1 MTITFLNVKINKKE
15 VEKMK
20 LYCRIYQFLMKVG
33 MNFIKWK
40 KPVMISGADA
50 VSEIPD
56 ILKEKNV
63 SSVLIVTDKG
73 IVSFKLHERLLK
85 VLKEN
90 KIDYVIYDKT
100 VPNPTIDNIEEGLG
114 LYKENGCGA
123 IITIGGGSPMDCA
136 KGIGARASNPNKTIS
151 KMRGLLKVK
160 KRPPLLI
167 AIPTTAGTGSETTVA
182 AVITDGETHEKYAI
196 NDPKLVPDYAVLD
209 PNLTV
214 SLPAS
219 LTATTGMDALTHAVE
234 AYIGNSNTKETKQNA
249 VMAVKLIFRNLTKA
263 VKDGKDLEAREN
275 MQKAAF
281 MAGVAFTRAYVGNV
295 HSIAHTLGGEYS
307 VPHGLAN
314 AIILPKVLEFYGKS
328 IYKKIYKLCEEAE
341 ILTIHKNPKERCEA
355 FIAKIYEMN
364 KLYDIPTQ
372 VEKLKKE
379 DINKLAKRAY
389 AESNPLYPVPKIMSV
404 QDFEKIYDELL
415 ANKY

>member
-1 MTITFLNVKINKKE
+1 M
-15 VEKMK
+15 
-20 LYCRIYQFLMKVG
+20 
-33 MNFIKWK
+33 
-40 KPVMISGADA
+40 
-50 VSEIPD
+50 
-56 ILKEKNV
+56 
-63 SSVLIVTDKG
+63 
-73 IVSFKLHERLLK
+73 
-85 VLKEN
+85 
-90 KIDYVIYDKT
+90 
-100 VPNPTIDNIEEGLG
+100 
-114 LYKENGCGA
+114 
-123 IITIGGGSPMDCA
+123 
-136 KGIGARASNPNKTIS
+136 
-151 KMRGLLKVK
+151 
-160 KRPPLLI
+160 
-167 AIPTTAGTGSETTVA
+167 
-182 AVITDGETHEKYAI
+182 
-196 NDPKLVPDYAVLD
+196 LD

>member
-1 MTITFLNVKINKKE
+1 MF
-15 VEKMK
+15 K
-20 LYCRIYQFLMKVG
+20 LYCRLYQSIMKVG

-40 KPVMISGADA
+40 KPEMVSGENSTDK
-50 VSEIPD
+50 IPE
-56 ILKEKNV
+56 ILKEKGIDT
-63 SSVLIVTDKG
+63 VLVVTDKG
-73 IVSFKLHERLLK
+73 IVNLKLHENLLK
-85 VLKEN
+85 VLKDN
-90 KIDYVIYDKT
+90 KIKYFLYDKT
-100 VPNPTIDNIEEGLG
+100 VPNPTIANIEEGVNI
-114 LYKENGCGA
+114 YKENNCAG

-136 KGIGARASNPNKTIS
+136 KGIGARIANPNKTIT

-160 KRPPLLI
+160 NKLPLLI

-182 AVITDGETHEKYAI
+182 AVITDGDTHEKYAI

-209 PNLTV
+209 PKLTL

-249 VMAVKLIFRNLTKA
+249 VMAVKLIFRNLSKA
-263 VKDGKDLEAREN
+263 VKNGGDVEAREN

-295 HSIAHTLGGEYS
+295 HSLAHALGGEYS

-314 AIILPKVLEFYGKS
+314 AILLPRVLEFYGKS
-328 IYKKIYKLCEEAE
+328 IYKKIYKLCDEAE

-355 FIAKIYEMN
+355 FIARIDEMN
-364 KLYDIPTQ
+364 KNFDIPTYIDAI
-372 VEKLKKE
+372 KKA
-379 DINKLAKRAY
+379 DLNKLAKRAY
-389 AESNPLYPVPKIMSV
+389 KESNPLYPVPKIMSV
-404 QDFEKIYDELL
+404 KDFEKIYDDLL
-415 ANKY
+415 INKY

>member
-1 MTITFLNVKINKKE
+1 
-15 VEKMK
+15 MK
-20 LYCRIYQFLMKVG
+20 LYCRTYQFFMKVG

-40 KPVMISGADA
+40 KPTMISKADA
-50 VSEIPD
+50 VSEIPN
-56 ILKEKNV
+56 ILKEKNI
-63 SSVLIVTDKG
+63 SSVLVVTDKG
-73 IVSFKLHERLLK
+73 IIKFKLHERLLQ

-90 KIDYVIYDKT
+90 KIDYTVYDET
-100 VPNPTIDNIEEGLG
+100 VPNPTIDNIEEGLE
-114 LYKENGCGA
+114 LYKANNCGA

-136 KGIGARASNPNKTIS
+136 KGIGARVTNPKKSIS
-151 KMRGLLKVK
+151 KMRGVLKVK
-160 KRPPLLI
+160 NRLPLLI

-182 AVITDGETHEKYAI
+182 AVITDSTTHEKYAI
-196 NDPKLVPDYAVLD
+196 NDPKLVPDFAILD

-307 VPHGLAN
+307 VPHGFAN
-314 AIILPKVLEFYGKS
+314 AVVLPKVLEFYGKS

-341 ILTIHKNPKERCEA
+341 ILTIHKNKKERCEA

-364 KLYDIPTQ
+364 KAYDIPTQ
-372 VEKLKKE
+372 IEQLKKE

-404 QDFEKIYDELL
+404 QDFEKIYNELL
-415 ANKY
+415 TNKY

>member
-1 MTITFLNVKINKKE
+1 MF
-15 VEKMK
+15 K
-20 LYCRIYQFLMKVG
+20 LYCRLYQSIMKVG

-40 KPVMISGADA
+40 KPEMISGENSTDK
-50 VSEIPD
+50 IPE
-56 ILKEKNV
+56 ILKEKGIDT
-63 SSVLIVTDKG
+63 VLVVTDKG
-73 IVSFKLHERLLK
+73 IVNLKLHENLLK
-85 VLKEN
+85 VLKDN
-90 KIDYVIYDKT
+90 KIKYFLYDKT
-100 VPNPTIDNIEEGLG
+100 VPNPTIANIEEGVNI
-114 LYKENGCGA
+114 YKENNCAG

-136 KGIGARASNPNKTIS
+136 KGIGARIANPNKTIT

-160 KRPPLLI
+160 NKLPLLI

-182 AVITDGETHEKYAI
+182 AVITDGDTHEKYAI

-209 PNLTV
+209 PKLTL

-249 VMAVKLIFRNLTKA
+249 VMAVKLIFRNLSKA
-263 VKDGKDLEAREN
+263 VKNGGDVEAREN

-295 HSIAHTLGGEYS
+295 HSLAHALGGEYS

-314 AIILPKVLEFYGKS
+314 AILLPRVLEFYGKS
-328 IYKKIYKLCEEAE
+328 IYKKIYKLCDEAE

-355 FIAKIYEMN
+355 FIARIDEMN
-364 KLYDIPTQ
+364 KNFDIPTYIDAI
-372 VEKLKKE
+372 KKA
-379 DINKLAKRAY
+379 DLNKLAKRAY
-389 AESNPLYPVPKIMSV
+389 KESNPLYPVPKIMSV
-404 QDFEKIYDELL
+404 KDFEKIYDDLL
-415 ANKY
+415 INKY